1 MAGALYQPGNTC
13 VFTVWS
19 PLSRKVSLQLNDKI
33 FAMEQDKQGYW
44 QTTVNGVAEGN
55 RYWFI
60 VDDKELLPDPAS
72 RWQPEGVHGASAVAG
87 TAFNW
92 TDGHWKGLAM
102 EDLVIYELHTGLF
115 SPAGNF
121 AGVMQKIGY
130 LQQLGITAIE
140 LMPVA
145 EFPGTRN
152 WGYDGVFPFAV
163 HTAYGGIAGLK
174 ELVNAAH
181 RHGIAVILDVVY
193 NHFGPEGNYFAEYG
207 PYFTDRYKGNWGN
220 VINYDD
226 AYCDGVRQFF
236 WQNALMWLDEF
247 HIDGLRLDA
256 VHAIWDN
263 SARHFMAVLKE
274 EVTALAER
282 TGRKKLL
289 IAELDLNNPRYIQS
303 PQAGGYGLDGQWIDE
318 FHHALRTLVTG
329 DKSGYYEDFGRP
341 AHLVKA
347 LQEGYVYTGQYS
359 VHRKKRFGAF
369 PHHTSCSQFVVFAQN
384 HDQAGNRP
392 LGDRLTT
399 QVSFEALKLL
409 AATVLLSPYVPLLF
423 MGEEYGETNPF
434 QYFISHTEPELVEVV
449 RKGRKEEFAYFF
461 GEEEAPDPQAE
472 DTFRQCRLSWNTQ
485 DKQAA
490 FLLAFYRFL
499 IPFRKNSPAMQGRA
513 RDNLTLLSTGDEYLI
528 GFQRSEGPHRALV
541 FLNFNKE
548 DRVCSWPLPAN
559 AWLVFDSAAAEWGGP
574 GEAAQNKAGEGGW
587 PIRAESVIVFEI
599 PAYENPYSHLP
610 HSVQ

>member
-1 MAGALYQPGNTC
+1 MNKEWPWVGALYEPGNAC
-13 VFTVWS
+13 VFTVWA
-19 PLSRKVSLQLNDKI
+19 PLKNKVALQLNDKV
-33 FAMEQDKQGYW
+33 FPMERDGQGYW
-44 QTTVNGVAEGN
+44 QTTVKGVAEGN

-60 VDDKELLPDPAS
+60 VDDRELLPDPAS
-72 RWQPEGVHGASAVAG
+72 RWQPDGVHGASAVAD

-92 TDGHWKGLAM
+92 TDEYWKGLGM
-102 EDLVIYELHTGLF
+102 DDLVIYELHTGLF
-115 SPAGNF
+115 TPAGNF
-121 AGVMQKIGY
+121 AGIIEKLGY

-163 HTAYGGIAGLK
+163 HTAYGGITGLK

-207 PYFTDRYKGNWGN
+207 PYFTDKYKGNWGN

-226 AYCDGVRQFF
+226 AYCDGVRQLF

-263 SARHFMAVLKE
+263 SAHHFMAVLKE
-274 EVTALAER
+274 HVTALAER

-303 PQAGGYGLDGQWIDE
+303 PQIGGYGLDGQWIDE
-318 FHHALRTLVTG
+318 FHHALRTLITG

-341 AHLVKA
+341 EHLVRA
-347 LQEGYVYTGQYS
+347 LQDGYVYTGQYS
-359 VHRKKRFGAF
+359 VNRKKRFGVY
-369 PHHTSCSQFVVFAQN
+369 PRHTSYHQFVVFSQN

-392 LGDRLTT
+392 LGERLTT
-399 QVSFEALKLL
+399 QVSFEALKLM
-409 AATVLLSPYVPLLF
+409 AATILLSPYVPLLF

-434 QYFISHTEPELVEVV
+434 QYFISHTEPELVEMV
-449 RKGRKEEFAYFF
+449 RRGRKEEFAYFF
-461 GEEEAPDPQAE
+461 GDQQPPDPQSE
-472 DTFRQCRLSWNTQ
+472 NTFQQCKLSWQ
-485 DKQAA
+485 YAVHESA
-490 FLLAFYRFL
+490 CLLAFYQFL
-499 IPFRKNSPAMQGRA
+499 IAFRKNSPAMQGRE

-528 GFQRSEGPHRALV
+528 GFRRSNGIHQVLA

-548 DRVCSWPLPAN
+548 DKVCSWPLPVN
-559 AWLVFDSAAAEWGGP
+559 AWQVLDSAAEEWGGP
-574 GEAAQNKAGEGGW
+574 GVPAPKGAGEEGW

-599 PAYENPYSHLP
+599 PGT
-610 HSVQ
+610 V